1 MKLLLTAAGFA
12 AIIGFAVP
20 AQADSADDAFTA
32 SLDKAGITYSD
43 ADTVVKAGQWVCTQI
58 SGGTGAPDVV
68 STLQSKNSDLSDDKA
83 NKFVAISTSAFCP
96 YLASSPKATATSSS

>member
-1 MKLLLTAAGFA
+1 MKLFLTAASFA
-12 AIIGFAVP
+12 AIIGFAAP

-43 ADTVVKAGQWVCTQI
+43 SDKVVAAGKWVCTQI
-58 SGGTGAPDVV
+58 SSGTGAPDVV
-68 STLQSKNSDLSDDKA
+68 STLQTKNSDLSDDKA
-83 NKFVAISTSAFCP
+83 NKFVGISTSAFCP

>member
-1 MKLLLTAAGFA
+1 MKLILTAAGFA
-12 AIIGFAVP
+12 AIIGFAAP

-43 ADTVVKAGQWVCTQI
+43 PDTVVAAGKWVCTQI

-68 STLQSKNSDLSDDKA
+68 STLQAKNSDLSEDKA
-83 NKFVAISTSAFCP
+83 NKFIGISTSAFCP

>member
-1 MKLLLTAAGFA
+1 MKLFLTAAGFA

-32 SLDKAGITYSD
+32 SLDKAGISYSD
-43 ADTVVKAGQWVCTQI
+43 SDKVVKAGQWVCTQI
-58 SGGTGAPDVV
+58 TGGTGAADVV
-68 STLQSKNSDLSDDKA
+68 STLQSKNSDLNEDKA
-83 NKFVAISTSAFCP
+83 NKFVAISTNAFCP

>member
-1 MKLLLTAAGFA
+1 MKLFLTAASFA
-12 AIIGFAVP
+12 AIIGFAAP

-43 ADTVVKAGQWVCTQI
+43 TDTVVAAGKWVCTQI
-58 SGGTGAPDVV
+58 QSGTGAPDVV
-68 STLQSKNSDLSDDKA
+68 STLQSKNSDLSEDKA
-83 NKFVAISTSAFCP
+83 NKFVGISTSAFCP

>member
-1 MKLLLTAAGFA
+1 MKLLLTAASFAAILGFA
-12 AIIGFAVP
+12 AP

-43 ADTVVKAGQWVCTQI
+43 PDTAVTAGKWVCTQI

-68 STLQSKNSDLSDDKA
+68 STLQSKNGDLSEDKA
-83 NKFVAISTSAFCP
+83 NKFIGISTSAFCP